1 MGQQSFVQDSIY
13 ITTNEEIVY
22 YVYKFLENPE
32 EMLMTTCILMYV
44 TGKLMQKFNIF
55 NDTMV

>member
-13 ITTNEEIVY
+13 ITTNEEIVH

-32 EMLMTTCILMYV
+32 EMLMITCILMFV
-44 TGKLMQKFNIF
+44 TGKLMQ
-55 NDTMV
+55 